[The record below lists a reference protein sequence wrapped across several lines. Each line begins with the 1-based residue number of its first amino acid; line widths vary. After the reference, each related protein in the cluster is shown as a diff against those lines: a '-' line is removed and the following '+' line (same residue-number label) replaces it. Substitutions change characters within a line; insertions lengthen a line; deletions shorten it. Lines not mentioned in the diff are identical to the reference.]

1 MNINNTGTK
10 QGNLVAVGGEHQQFS
25 LPSNNAVSNSTVHH
39 SISAEQNNI
48 KKLISNVQH
57 SFKKQ
62 ALLESTPGG
71 GTSTTAA

>member
-10 QGNLVAVGGEHQQFS
+10 QGNLIAVGGEHQQFS

-57 SFKKQ
+57 SFK
-62 ALLESTPGG
+62 
-71 GTSTTAA
+71 